1 MKITRLANKK
11 LSNLVGT
18 TQQSKFENA
27 VCNLLIYQGLNLNG
41 GFVLSNSED
50 IWKIAYRSWYYGA
63 TIIGAES
70 NIDEDVPFFD
80 YYIEDYVKGDTNLED
95 DNYSFWILTPL
106 MPVVTKYPNIQLKF
120 YFHIPVT
127 HISELDQTMGI
138 LIKKK

>member
-50 IWKIAYRSWYYGA
+50 IWKIAYRSWYFGA
-63 TIIGAES
+63 TIIGLES
-70 NIDEDVPFFD
+70 NIDEDVPFYDFC
-80 YYIEDYVKGDTNLED
+80 IEDYVEEEANIED
-95 DNYSFWILTPL
+95 DNNTFWILAPL
-106 MPVVTKYPNIQLKF
+106 MPVVTKYPNILLKF
-120 YFHIPVT
+120 YFDIPVT
-127 HISELDQTMGI
+127 HISELDQTSGS
-138 LIKKK
+138 L